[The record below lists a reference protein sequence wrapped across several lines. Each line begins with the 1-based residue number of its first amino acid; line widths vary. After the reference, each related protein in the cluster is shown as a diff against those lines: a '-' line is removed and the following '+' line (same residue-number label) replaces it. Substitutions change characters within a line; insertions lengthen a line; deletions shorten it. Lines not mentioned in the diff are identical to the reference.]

1 MEITANKV
9 EKEFEILMKR
19 KNEIE
24 MNKSDLINDMDELD
38 IKRKSALDACY
49 QKINASFGKIF
60 SSLLPNAF
68 AKITPKDPRD
78 VC

>member
-38 IKRKSALDACY
+38 IKRKVFIL
-49 QKINASFGKIF
+49 F
-60 SSLLPNAF
+60 
-68 AKITPKDPRD
+68 
-78 VC
+78 